1 MRFISLATVM
11 IFAITTSLAL
21 AQSSPSGSKPAT
33 ATAAKPAP
41 AQTADAPA
49 AGTHYSTSA
58 TNVGTLLGD
67 PAAKAVLAKH
77 IPNIINSPNI
87 EQGSAM
93 TLKDMQQYSPDQ
105 LSDKILADIDV
116 DLAKLP
122 VKK

>member
-1 MRFISLATVM
+1 MRLISLAAAVA
-11 IFAITTSLAL
+11 FAITSSLAM
-21 AQSSPSGSKPAT
+21 AQNVPSANKPA
-33 ATAAKPAP
+33 AAPAAKPVP
-41 AQTADAPA
+41 AQGANAPA
-49 AGTHYSTSA
+49 AGAHYSTSA

-87 EQGSAM
+87 EQGAAM

>member
-1 MRFISLATVM
+1 MRLISLATGVAL
-11 IFAITTSLAL
+11 AITSSLAM
-21 AQSSPSGSKPAT
+21 AQNAPSANRPAG
-33 ATAAKPAP
+33 APAAKPAP
-41 AQTADAPA
+41 AQAANAPA
-49 AGTHYSTSA
+49 AGTHYNTSA

-77 IPNIINSPNI
+77 IPNIVNSPNI

-105 LSDKILADIDV
+105 LSDKILADIDA